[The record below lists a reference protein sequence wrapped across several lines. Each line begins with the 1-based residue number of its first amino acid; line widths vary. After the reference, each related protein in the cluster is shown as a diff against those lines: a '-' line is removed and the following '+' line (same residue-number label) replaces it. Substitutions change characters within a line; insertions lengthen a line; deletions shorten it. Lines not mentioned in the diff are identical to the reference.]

1 MQRQIKGA
9 LAATVALAVMLG
21 GGNSLAKWVDQESLS
36 GAKVTAGTLSLGAC
50 VKDGASGWSERV
62 YAPDPN
68 PNAYT
73 EIADIASF
81 RLRAGYDYVYYCYSP
96 VSATGPRLRAS
107 VTADPSLAGGTL
119 PATVNA
125 FRTYVTTQANVEL
138 YNSTLTP
145 KIRND
150 LTSAQNAQDVLV
162 TVAFSILPND
172 PLSAGGTLNMAGLSL
187 VTQQLAPI

>member
-21 GGNSLAKWVDQESLS
+21 GGTRSQNGSTKKHCQARRSRQARCHS
-36 GAKVTAGTLSLGAC
+36 GPVSRTARAG
-50 VKDGASGWSERV
+50 VRV

-107 VTADPSLAGGTL
+107 LITADPSLAGGTL
-119 PATVNA
+119 PTTVNA

-145 KIRND
+145 
-150 LTSAQNAQDVLV
+150 QD
-162 TVAFSILPND
+162 P
-172 PLSAGGTLNMAGLSL
+172 
-187 VTQQLAPI
+187 Q